1 MYPRKQQVSCFYC
14 EWVGRK
20 NKSRD
25 HWKRKHPNEKFKL
38 KISENDL
45 GKYRFQKET
54 IEKTGTTTNDDDA
67 DKNKEQEQAN
77 VIILSPCAATST
89 ASIMNTIT
97 SPSISVSG
105 TPSVAS
111 RPSPNDEI
119 VPQKTIPFL
128 NLSVGALINDNGM
141 GSFSSTQVP
150 SFLLL
155 RKGCKVNIPLKS
167 ILTILFHFH
176 FFLHFS

>member
-25 HWKRKHPNEKFKL
+25 HWKRKQPNKKFKL

-54 IEKTGTTTNDDDA
+54 IEKTGTTTNDDDT

-89 ASIMNTIT
+89 FSFSILYSM
-97 SPSISVSG
+97 SGAFRSISV
-105 TPSVAS
+105 
-111 RPSPNDEI
+111 
-119 VPQKTIPFL
+119 KTL
-128 NLSVGALINDNGM
+128 CHVSN
-141 GSFSSTQVP
+141 
-150 SFLLL
+150 
-155 RKGCKVNIPLKS
+155 
-167 ILTILFHFH
+167 
-176 FFLHFS
+176 